1 MKWHRGKVTRQK
13 RSDLQSGNING
24 KLAIYHGIKASNAFR
39 RWEFFVAADFFAP
52 GLGNVSPT
60 CNTLFTATTETL
72 EISPASSIHYRL
84 FESAGN
90 GPLTTAGMLRRSL
103 KSVTRPTCGFVCLP
117 CLVEV
122 GFRTHAVRSFRRSL
136 TTVPVV
142 SESTNPSVIAN
153 IKYPPIGAI
162 SLLWKTTPGSGKRQ
176 KKKATKQKKIGRA
189 DNVREPA
196 NPKSAGGESVV
207 RKTRNNIPLKK
218 HIVHTPAPHLRT
230 KPSPSR
236 PKHDQFSPRHRAR
249 QDSAIFNTVKD
260 IQQSR
265 RPRQPVGDPAPPKP
279 LRKKQEKPKATSV
292 AHTGILQSTSVSL
305 TPLSM
310 EGAEVPRLSY
320 GLERA
325 LFNPGVYHLQDPRT
339 RVYNFDPYL
348 GSIMPVK
355 EFDFSALNEYITS
368 SRDDGLR
375 ELAVR
380 HGKKYIGSSSSMTSV
395 LSHFHYLLSAWR
407 PLNTSSISQGFTE
420 VAKNFTKILRAPSA
434 VFLRYK
440 DGVYAIDA
448 DKEYDNANILM
459 NLGKSMEKLLT
470 MPTEEFERYRR
481 SSTDKVT
488 PDAVAPE
495 TYHYTTC
502 GNFLMRAQLDA
513 YDPRLPGT
521 GMFDLKTRA
530 VLSIRM
536 NTRHYDRGLGYQI
549 KGRFGKF
556 ESFER
561 EYFDMIRAAF
571 LKYSLQVRVGRMDG
585 IFVAFHNIER
595 IFGFQY
601 VSLPEMDLALHG
613 QTDTALGDAEFQLS
627 VSLWDTVLAKATEKF
642 PNQSLRFHFET
653 RETQTPCMYVFA
665 EPVTEEQ
672 IEEIQNRNKAE
683 IEAVQRKLLFPDELE
698 QKGEDALDQEGTSL
712 QASSGT
718 ITEPVS
724 SEPEITVSDG
734 EAAADITAEPSE
746 DFANKP
752 LFAMS
757 ITINNKV
764 NGRPV
769 ERPQLFTARDKWDV
783 EYTFTTFNNPER
795 AWAIYSACQRRREL
809 SLDFDDDETIE
820 DNAFQIQLQ
829 KISQEGR
836 AWRRRQDR
844 IEQETGTIVLQ

>member
-1 MKWHRGKVTRQK
+1 
-13 RSDLQSGNING
+13 
-24 KLAIYHGIKASNAFR
+24 
-39 RWEFFVAADFFAP
+39 
-52 GLGNVSPT
+52 
-60 CNTLFTATTETL
+60 
-72 EISPASSIHYRL
+72 
-84 FESAGN
+84 
-90 GPLTTAGMLRRSL
+90 MLRRSL
-103 KSVTRPTCGFVCLP
+103 KPVTRPTCGFVCLP
-117 CLVEV
+117 CLVTKV
-122 GFRTHAVRSFRRSL
+122 ALPTHAVRSFRRSL
-136 TTVPVV
+136 TTVPVS
-142 SESTNPSVIAN
+142 SESADPSVIAN
-153 IKYPPIGAI
+153 IRYQSTTQGIGPI
-162 SLLWKTTPGSGKRQ
+162 SLSLKTTPGRGKEQ
-176 KKKATKQKKIGRA
+176 KKKTTKQKKVGTA
-189 DNVREPA
+189 DNGKRPA
-196 NPKSAGGESVV
+196 SPKSARGGSSV
-207 RKTRNNIPLKK
+207 RKIP
-218 HIVHTPAPHLRT
+218 
-230 KPSPSR
+230 
-236 PKHDQFSPRHRAR
+236 
-249 QDSAIFNTVKD
+249 
-260 IQQSR
+260 
-265 RPRQPVGDPAPPKP
+265 GKP
-279 LRKKQEKPKATSV
+279 LRKHIVYAPIPHILKARPPHPRPKDEDSSPQDDGQDSATFDFIRGIQQSKRHKQPVGRQKRAEKPQETGV
-292 AHTGILQSTSVSL
+292 THNGILESTNVSL

-368 SRDDGLR
+368 SQDEELR
-375 ELAVR
+375 QQAIR

-407 PLNTSSISQGFTE
+407 PLNTSAISQGFPE
-420 VAKNFTKILRAPSA
+420 VAKNFTRILRAPSA

-481 SSTDKVT
+481 SSTDKIT
-488 PDAVAPE
+488 PDAVPPE

-513 YDPRLPGT
+513 HDPRLPGT

-549 KGRFGKF
+549 KGRFGKY

-627 VSLWDTVLAKATEKF
+627 VSLWDKVLAEATEAF

-653 RETQTPCMYVFA
+653 RNTQIPCMYVFA

-672 IEEIQNRNKAE
+672 IEKIQNRNKAE

-698 QKGEDALDQEGTSL
+698 QMGEDAVDQERTSL
-712 QASSGT
+712 KASSDT
-718 ITEPVS
+718 VTES
-724 SEPEITVSDG
+724 GESEPEIAVSNG
-734 EAAADITAEPSE
+734 ETTADVSAVPPE
-746 DFANKP
+746 DLATKP
-752 LFAMS
+752 LFAIA
-757 ITINNKV
+757 ITVNNKV
-764 NGRPV
+764 DGSPVQRPTS
-769 ERPQLFTARDKWDV
+769 FTSEQKWDV
-783 EYTFTTFNNPER
+783 EYTFTKFSNPER
-795 AWAIYSACQRRREL
+795 AWAIYAACQRRREL

-820 DNAFQIQLQ
+820 DNGFRLQLQ
-829 KISQEGR
+829 KISKQGKE
-836 AWRRRQDR
+836 WRKRQDQ
-844 IEQETGTIVLQ
+844 IEQKRGTIVLQ

>member
-1 MKWHRGKVTRQK
+1 
-13 RSDLQSGNING
+13 
-24 KLAIYHGIKASNAFR
+24 
-39 RWEFFVAADFFAP
+39 
-52 GLGNVSPT
+52 
-60 CNTLFTATTETL
+60 
-72 EISPASSIHYRL
+72 
-84 FESAGN
+84 
-90 GPLTTAGMLRRSL
+90 MLRRSF

-136 TTVPVV
+136 TTVPVS

-153 IKYPPIGAI
+153 IKYPPPAQGIGAV
-162 SLLWKTTPGSGKRQ
+162 SLLSKTTPGSRKKQ
-176 KKKATKQKKIGRA
+176 KKKATKQKRIGRA
-189 DNVREPA
+189 DNVKQPA
-196 NPKSAGGESVV
+196 YPNSARGESLV
-207 RKTRNNIPLKK
+207 RKTSGK
-218 HIVHTPAPHLRT
+218 HTVHIPAPHLRT
-230 KPSPSR
+230 RTSPGR
-236 PKHDQFSPRHRAR
+236 PKRDQFSPGHHAR

-279 LRKKQEKPKATSV
+279 LRQKQEKPKATSV
-292 AHTGILQSTSVSL
+292 AHTGILESTSVSL

-407 PLNTSSISQGFTE
+407 PLNTSAISQGFTE

-448 DKEYDNANILM
+448 DKEFDNANILM

-481 SSTDKVT
+481 SSNDKVT

-536 NTRHYDRGLGYQI
+536 NTRNYDRGLGYQI

-601 VSLPEMDLALHG
+601 
-613 QTDTALGDAEFQLS
+613 
-627 VSLWDTVLAKATEKF
+627 ATEKF

-653 RETQTPCMYVFA
+653 RETQSPCMYVFA

-672 IEEIQNRNKAE
+672 IETIQNRNKAE

-698 QKGEDALDQEGTSL
+698 QKGEDVLDQEGTSL

-718 ITEPVS
+718 ITEPGA
-724 SEPEITVSDG
+724 SEPEVAVSDG
-734 EAAADITAEPSE
+734 EAAADIRAEPLE
-746 DFANKP
+746 DLATKP

-757 ITINNKV
+757 ITVNNKV

-769 ERPQLFTARDKWDV
+769 ERPQFFTSRDKWDV

-795 AWAIYSACQRRREL
+795 AWAIYSACQRRREI
-809 SLDFDDDETIE
+809 SLDFGDDETIE

-829 KISQEGR
+829 KISQEGK
-836 AWRRRQDR
+836 AWRRREDR
-844 IEQETGTIVLQ
+844 IEQETGTIVLE

>member
-1 MKWHRGKVTRQK
+1 
-13 RSDLQSGNING
+13 
-24 KLAIYHGIKASNAFR
+24 
-39 RWEFFVAADFFAP
+39 
-52 GLGNVSPT
+52 
-60 CNTLFTATTETL
+60 
-72 EISPASSIHYRL
+72 
-84 FESAGN
+84 
-90 GPLTTAGMLRRSL
+90 MLRRSL
-103 KSVTRPTCGFVCLP
+103 RSVTRPTSGFVCLS
-117 CLVEV
+117 CLVAEV
-122 GFRTHAVRSFRRSL
+122 RPRTHVVPSFHRSL
-136 TTVPVV
+136 TTAPVS

-153 IKYPPIGAI
+153 IKYTSPGQDIGGIA
-162 SLLWKTTPGSGKRQ
+162 SVLKANTGSAKKPR
-176 KKKATKQKKIGRA
+176 KKANKQKKNGKA
-189 DNVREPA
+189 DNDREAGKA
-196 NPKSAGGESVV
+196 NPATGQNVT
-207 RKTRNNIPLKK
+207 RKVASKTLKK
-218 HIVHTPAPHLRT
+218 EGVHTTATRSKT
-230 KPSPSR
+230 NRSPG
-236 PKHDQFSPRHRAR
+236 
-249 QDSAIFNTVKD
+249 
-260 IQQSR
+260 
-265 RPRQPVGDPAPPKP
+265 RPRQQHRTSPPPPPPPHHHHARQAVGFNSVNDVQHSRHNRLPAGGSSAQRPPQKRREEQTSATKP
-279 LRKKQEKPKATSV
+279 IHS
-292 AHTGILQSTSVSL
+292 GILESTSVSL
-305 TPLSM
+305 VPLSM
-310 EGAEVPRLSY
+310 EGAPVPRLSY

-368 SRDDGLR
+368 SQDDGLR
-375 ELAVR
+375 ELAIS

-407 PLNTSSISQGFTE
+407 PLNTSLVSQGFSDS
-420 VAKNFTKILRAPSA
+420 ARNFTRILRAPSA

-448 DKEYDNANILM
+448 DKEFDNANILM

-530 VLSIRM
+530 VVSIRM
-536 NTRHYDRGLGYQI
+536 NTKHYDRGLGYQI
-549 KGRFGKF
+549 KDRFGKW

-613 QTDTALGDAEFQLS
+613 QKDTALGDAEFQLS
-627 VSLWDTVLAKATEKF
+627 VSLWDKVLAKATEKF

-653 RETQTPCMYVFA
+653 RETQVPSMYVFA

-672 IEEIQNRNKAE
+672 IDEIQNRNKAE
-683 IEAVQRKLLFPDELE
+683 IEAVQKKLLFPDELE
-698 QKGEDALDQEGTSL
+698 QAGELEGGNSTTQEGTSL
-712 QASSGT
+712 QASSET
-718 ITEPVS
+718 FTELGAS
-724 SEPEITVSDG
+724 QSDSEPKITNSEGPADDAADTEIDELEDPPTKPIFAMAITVQ
-734 EAAADITAEPSE
+734 
-746 DFANKP
+746 NR
-752 LFAMS
+752 
-757 ITINNKV
+757 V
-764 NGRPV
+764 NGKPV
-769 ERPQLFTARDKWDV
+769 ERPNTFTSRDKWDV
-783 EYTFTTFNNPER
+783 EYTFTMFNNPER
-795 AWAIYSACQRRREL
+795 ARAIYSACQRRREL
-809 SLDFDDDETIE
+809 SLSFDDDETIE
-820 DNAFQIQLQ
+820 DNAYQLQLQ
-829 KISQEGR
+829 KISEQGR
-836 AWRRRQDR
+836 AWRKRQDR
-844 IEQETGTIVLQ
+844 MEQETGTIVL

>member
-1 MKWHRGKVTRQK
+1 
-13 RSDLQSGNING
+13 
-24 KLAIYHGIKASNAFR
+24 
-39 RWEFFVAADFFAP
+39 
-52 GLGNVSPT
+52 
-60 CNTLFTATTETL
+60 
-72 EISPASSIHYRL
+72 
-84 FESAGN
+84 
-90 GPLTTAGMLRRSL
+90 MLRRSL
-103 KSVTRPTCGFVCLP
+103 KSSTRPMSGFICLS
-117 CLVEV
+117 CLVAEV
-122 GFRTHAVRSFRRSL
+122 GLRAHALPSFRRSL
-136 TTVPVV
+136 TTTHV
-142 SESTNPSVIAN
+142 SSEPTNPSVIVN
-153 IKYPPIGAI
+153 IKYPPPTQGSGTI
-162 SLLWKTTPGSGKRQ
+162 SATPGSGKKP
-176 KKKATKQKKIGRA
+176 KKKAHKPKKAGKV
-189 DNVREPA
+189 DNVKEQQANA
-196 NPKSAGGESVV
+196 NPSPGKHLDSKAAAKP
-207 RKTRNNIPLKK
+207 RKKRG
-218 HIVHTPAPHLRT
+218 VHAPAKLQSRT
-230 KPSPSR
+230 SPSR
-236 PKHDQFSPRHRAR
+236 PRKDRPSLHHSRQDNAIFHSAKNVQHPRHTRQQMENVTPPRSPRKKREKHPQA
-249 QDSAIFNTVKD
+249 TGGT
-260 IQQSR
+260 QS
-265 RPRQPVGDPAPPKP
+265 
-279 LRKKQEKPKATSV
+279 
-292 AHTGILQSTSVSL
+292 GILESTSLSL
-305 TPLSM
+305 TPLSI
-310 EGAEVPRLSY
+310 EGAPVPRLSY

-375 ELAVR
+375 KLAVC

-407 PLNTSSISQGFTE
+407 PLNTSSLSQGFSD

-459 NLGKSMEKLLT
+459 NLGRSMEKLLT

-481 SSTDKVT
+481 SSADKVK
-488 PDAVAPE
+488 PDTVSPE

-530 VLSIRM
+530 VVSIRM
-536 NTRHYDRGLGYQI
+536 NTKHYDRGLGYQI
-549 KGRFGKF
+549 KGRFGKW

-627 VSLWDTVLAKATEKF
+627 VSLWDKVLAKATEKF

-653 RETQTPCMYVFA
+653 RETQIPCMYVFA

-683 IEAVQRKLLFPDELE
+683 IENVQKKLLFPDELE
-698 QKGEDALDQEGTSL
+698 QEGENALEKEGTSL
-712 QASSGT
+712 QASS
-718 ITEPVS
+718 
-724 SEPEITVSDG
+724 SETSAEAGASASGIADDAPEREISGD
-734 EAAADITAEPSE
+734 EAAADFHTGDPV
-746 DFANKP
+746 DPCTKP
-752 LFAMS
+752 IFAMA
-757 ITINNKV
+757 ITIQSKV
-764 NGRPV
+764 NGKPV
-769 ERPQLFTARDKWDV
+769 ERPTFFSSKDKWDI
-783 EYTFTTFNNPER
+783 EYTFTMFNKPDR

-809 SLDFDDDETIE
+809 SLALDDDETIE
-820 DNAFQIQLQ
+820 DNAYQIQLQ
-829 KISQEGR
+829 RISQEGR
-836 AWRRRQDR
+836 AWRKRQDKM
-844 IEQETGTIVLQ
+844 EEETGTIVLQ